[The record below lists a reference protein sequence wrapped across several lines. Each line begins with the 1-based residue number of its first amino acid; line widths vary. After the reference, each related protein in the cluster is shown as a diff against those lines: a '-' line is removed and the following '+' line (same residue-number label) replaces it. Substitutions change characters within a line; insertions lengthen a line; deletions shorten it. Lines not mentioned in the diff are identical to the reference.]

1 MSGKVLVCS
10 NNFEFFPIKLCS
22 FISPSP
28 ISMLHGGTKW
38 SHISDKIVRGKGR
51 LESNLLEMNYKIF
64 LHYVECRIVDHKL
77 SEAYH
82 LLLPLII
89 GFEP

>member
-1 MSGKVLVCS
+1 
-10 NNFEFFPIKLCS
+10 
-22 FISPSP
+22 
-28 ISMLHGGTKW
+28 MLHGGTKW
-38 SHISDKIVRGKGR
+38 SLISDKIVKGKGG

-64 LHYVECRIVDHKL
+64 LHYVECRIVDHYI

-89 GFEP
+89 GLEP